1 MSGGQPFRDR
11 VELGLIRLAAR
22 GLLWVDRLLNVRW
35 GERLLDRAS
44 AGWQDQLAAL
54 DEALVQ
60 LGQERDRLEEQIE
73 ALSIHLAAVYLGG
86 RQLRHGELRFDPTD
100 PRDEE
105 LLDASID
112 LLVKKRLAAIETQE
126 ICSGHYVY
134 MLEPDWDAIRQV
146 LARAI
151 TQAEP
156 ENAEWYREGVR
167 FIDENFDEGNRLNR
181 EERLWRDS

>member
-1 MSGGQPFRDR
+1 MSEGLPFRDR
-11 VELGLIRLAAR
+11 VELGLIRLATR
-22 GLLWVDRLLNVRW
+22 GLVWVDRLFNVRW

-44 AGWQDQLAAL
+44 DGWQDQMAAL
-54 DEALVQ
+54 DQALVQ

-86 RQLRHGELRFDPTD
+86 RQLARGELCFDPKD

-112 LLVKKRLAAIETQE
+112 LLVKQRLATIDTQE
-126 ICSGHYVY
+126 IGSGHYIY
-134 MLEPDWDAIRQV
+134 HLEPDWAAIRDV
-146 LARAI
+146 LARAAA
-151 TQAEP
+151 QAEP

-167 FIDENFDEGNRLNR
+167 FIDEMFG
-181 EERLWRDS
+181 